1 MIIYPRIIL
10 IFIILMLSSMS
21 KSQELLNLEQCIKI
35 AQEKSITIKQAMISE
50 RESIINEKLAK
61 RQLLPSLEGNSNLSY
76 NIGRR
81 VSPLTNTYIS
91 ESFLSQSY
99 SLSTGMVVYNGNR
112 LKNNINKA
120 KFDMKVAEENTNQI
134 ERDIA
139 LLVTNYYLL
148 ILYADENLNNAVSQY
163 TSTKEQLEKTKKL
176 VSAGSKPASATLN
189 LEAQS
194 LSDEQKMI
202 MRQNDLEKAYLDLKN
217 VLQLNENT
225 NIKVQVPDIEAIL
238 IRKDFQYSLSEL
250 ILKSLQHQPELSA
263 AEYKIKSAEITKK
276 LALAGLM
283 PSLSFFGGVSSDFV
297 NKAKEVVD
305 YNTVYSYTNFLINNQ
320 EINVGVPYEVPVL
333 QNQKYFDQLN
343 NNLGLGFAV
352 QLRIPIYDNYS
363 SKSNIQKAKLGIEAA
378 KLQKDQAIQ
387 DIKSKVQVAL
397 ADYKAAKM
405 QYQAS
410 EKAYSA
416 QKNAFES
423 TKTQFEIGL
432 VSIYDF
438 MNAKTLFDQAENTL
452 LISKYD
458 FVFKTKILDFYL
470 GENPTF

>member
-1 MIIYPRIIL
+1 
-10 IFIILMLSSMS
+10 
-21 KSQELLNLEQCIKI
+21 
-35 AQEKSITIKQAMISE
+35 
-50 RESIINEKLAK
+50 
-61 RQLLPSLEGNSNLSY
+61 
-76 NIGRR
+76 
-81 VSPLTNTYIS
+81 
-91 ESFLSQSY
+91 
-99 SLSTGMVVYNGNR
+99 
-112 LKNNINKA
+112 
-120 KFDMKVAEENTNQI
+120 
-134 ERDIA
+134 
-139 LLVTNYYLL
+139 
-148 ILYADENLNNAVSQY
+148 
-163 TSTKEQLEKTKKL
+163 
-176 VSAGSKPASATLN
+176 
-189 LEAQS
+189 
-194 LSDEQKMI
+194 
-202 MRQNDLEKAYLDLKN
+202 
-217 VLQLNENT
+217 
-225 NIKVQVPDIEAIL
+225 
-238 IRKDFQYSLSEL
+238 
-250 ILKSLQHQPELSA
+250 LSA

-276 LALAGLM
+276 LALSGLM

-423 TKTQFEIGL
+423 TKTQFDIGL

-452 LISKYD
+452 LISKYN

-470 GENPTF
+470 GENLTF

>member
-1 MIIYPRIIL
+1 
-10 IFIILMLSSMS
+10 MS
-21 KSQELLNLEQCIKI
+21 GFANSQELLNLEQCIDI
-35 AQEKSITIKQAMISE
+35 AMNKSISVKQAMLSE
-50 RESIINEKLAK
+50 RESEINEKLAK
-61 RQLLPSLEGNSNLSY
+61 RQLLPSLDGNSNVSY

-99 SLSTGMVVYNGNR
+99 SLSAGMMVYNGGM
-112 LKNNINKA
+112 LKNNIARARYDK
-120 KFDMKVAEENTNQI
+120 KVAEENTNRI

-148 ILYADENLNNAVSQY
+148 ILYAQENLNNAESQY
-163 TSTKEQLEKTKKL
+163 NSTKDQLEKTKKL
-176 VSAGSKPASATLN
+176 VDAGSKPASATLN
-189 LEAQS
+189 LEAQF
-194 LSDEQKMI
+194 LSDEQKKI
-202 MRQNDLEKAYLDLKN
+202 MRVNDLEKAYLDLKN
-217 VLQLNENT
+217 VLQLNENVDFK
-225 NIKVQVPDIEAIL
+225 IQDPDIEAML

-263 AEYKIKSAEITKK
+263 AEYKIKSAEISKK
-276 LALAGLM
+276 IAYSTLL

-297 NKAKEVVD
+297 NKAKEVVG
-305 YNTVYSYTNFLINNQ
+305 YNTVYNYTNFLINNQ
-320 EINVGVPYEVPVL
+320 EINVGVPYDVPEL

-352 QLRIPIYDNYS
+352 QLKIPIYDNYS

-378 KLQKDQAIQ
+378 RLQKDQTIQ
-387 DIKSKVQVAL
+387 DIKSKVQIAL
-397 ADYKAAKM
+397 ADYKAAKK

-410 EKAYSA
+410 EKAFAA

-423 TKTQFEIGL
+423 TKTQFDIGL

-438 MNAKTLFDQAENTL
+438 MNAKTLFDQAQNTL
-452 LISKYD
+452 LLSKYD

-470 GENPTF
+470 GENLTF

>member
-10 IFIILMLSSMS
+10 LFIILMLSSMS

-35 AQEKSITIKQAMISE
+35 AQEKSITIKQAMLAE

-99 SLSTGMVVYNGNR
+99 SLSSGMMVYNGNR
-112 LKNNINKA
+112 LKDNITKA
-120 KFDMKVAEENTNQI
+120 KYDKKVAEENTNQI

-148 ILYADENLNNAVSQY
+148 ILYADENLNNAISQY
-163 TSTKEQLEKTKKL
+163 NSTKEQLEKTKKL
-176 VSAGSKPASATLN
+176 VNAGSKPASASLN

-225 NIKVQVPDIEAIL
+225 NIKVQVPDIEAML

-263 AEYKIKSAEITKK
+263 AEYKIKSAEISKK
-276 LALAGLM
+276 LAFSGLM

-320 EINVGVPYEVPVL
+320 EINVGVPYDVPVL
-333 QNQKYFDQLN
+333 QNQKYLDQLN

-378 KLQKDQAIQ
+378 KLEKDQTIQ

-410 EKAYSA
+410 EKAYNA

-423 TKTQFEIGL
+423 TKTQFDIGL

-438 MNAKTLFDQAENTL
+438 MNSKTLFDQAENTL

-458 FVFKTKILDFYL
+458 FVFRTKILDFYL
-470 GENPTF
+470 GENLTF

>member
-225 NIKVQVPDIEAIL
+225 NIKVQVPDIEAML

-423 TKTQFEIGL
+423 TKTQFDIGL

-470 GENPTF
+470 GENLTF